1 MNNEIK
7 LKNGAVVKL
16 IDKDITGEQHMD
28 VKKTY
33 VATTKKE
40 IVAKGIK
47 YYQDK
52 LNSAVMDKPE
62 VESIDI
68 TPITNVP
75 MTEVPPVV
83 EETVS
88 SQLSEVDNTIPNT
101 VEETKDEMPTVE
113 EITKQAPLYTDEPV
127 KAEIESVPET
137 PVTLEQDT
145 PYSVPTEE
153 PVALTPVPEEN
164 SAPTPS
170 AEEPFFNTMNITLP
184 SEGLTS
190 SVESIPT
197 PEPSVEPIPEVNSMA
212 NATPETPLAAPSL
225 PNEEP
230 KVESV
235 ETPAEPLNFN
245 IPTEPV
251 VPTPTPMPGDQER
264 PVPTPLAEEPFFNT
278 MNITLPSEGLTSSVE
293 SAPTPEPISQPTVDT
308 PNPFNSISVETETP
322 TVEPISLG
330 NQEPVVFDASKENN
344 LLNALSDKTVEAS
357 NKAMLLNDDSL
368 NNVRDFGGEPT
379 KVNYQPNVRKAGF
392 VNSKLLT
399 VISILFFLA
408 SCGFLVYEIFN
419 FINAKK

>member
-7 LKNGAVVKL
+7 LKNGATVKL

-68 TPITNVP
+68 TPIMNVP

-83 EETVS
+83 EEAVS
-88 SQLSEVDNTIPNT
+88 SQLPGVNNTNLNTAEEV
-101 VEETKDEMPTVE
+101 KDEMPTVE
-113 EITKQAPLYTDEPV
+113 EITKQAPLYTEKPV

-145 PYSVPTEE
+145 PYSAPTEE
-153 PVALTPVPEEN
+153 Q
-164 SAPTPS
+164 PTS
-170 AEEPFFNTMNITLP
+170 TTTAEEPFFNTMNITLP
-184 SEGLTS
+184 SERLTS
-190 SVESIPT
+190 SVESIPK

-212 NATPETPLAAPSL
+212 NVTPENPLAAPSL

-235 ETPAEPLNFN
+235 ETLAKPLNFN

-251 VPTPTPMPGDQER
+251 VPTPMPMPEDQEH
-264 PVPTPLAEEPFFNT
+264 PIPTPLAEEPFFNT
-278 MNITLPSEGLTSSVE
+278 MNITLPSEGLKSSAE
-293 SAPTPEPISQPTVDT
+293 STPTPKPIINTSVDT
-308 PNPFNSISVETETP
+308 PNPFSSINVETGTP

-357 NKAMLLNDDSL
+357 NKSMLLNDNSL
-368 NNVRDFGGEPT
+368 NNVRDFGEEPI

-392 VNSKLLT
+392 VNSKWLT
-399 VISILFFLA
+399 VISVLFFLA
-408 SCGFLVYEIFN
+408 SCGFLVYEIIN
-419 FINAKK
+419 FINVKK

>member
-7 LKNGAVVKL
+7 LKNGAIVKL

-52 LNSAVMDKPE
+52 LNSVVMDKPE
-62 VESIDI
+62 VESINI
-68 TPITNVP
+68 APIMNVP

-83 EETVS
+83 EKTVS
-88 SQLSEVDNTIPNT
+88 SQLPEVNNTNLNT
-101 VEETKDEMPTVE
+101 AKEVKDEMPTVE

-145 PYSVPTEE
+145 PYSAPTEE
-153 PVALTPVPEEN
+153 QPT
-164 SAPTPS
+164 STPS

-184 SEGLTS
+184 SERLTS
-190 SVESIPT
+190 SVEPIPT
-197 PEPSVEPIPEVNSMA
+197 PEHSVEPIPEVNSMA
-212 NATPETPLAAPSL
+212 NVAPENPLAAPSL

-251 VPTPTPMPGDQER
+251 VPTPMPMPEDQEH
-264 PVPTPLAEEPFFNT
+264 PIPTPLAEEPFFNT
-278 MNITLPSEGLTSSVE
+278 MNITLPSEGLKSSTE
-293 SAPTPEPISQPTVDT
+293 STPTPEPIINTSVDT
-308 PNPFNSISVETETP
+308 PNPFSSINAETGTP
-322 TVEPISLG
+322 TVEPRSLG

-344 LLNALSDKTVEAS
+344 LLNALSDRTIEAS

-368 NNVRDFGGEPT
+368 NNVRDFGGEPA

-399 VISILFFLA
+399 VVSILFFLA

-419 FINAKK
+419 FINTKK

>member
-7 LKNGAVVKL
+7 LKNGAVIKL

-52 LNSAVMDKPE
+52 LNSVVMDKPE

-68 TPITNVP
+68 TPIMNVP
-75 MTEVPPVV
+75 TTEVPPVV
-83 EETVS
+83 EEAVS
-88 SQLSEVDNTIPNT
+88 SQLSEVDNTIPNA
-101 VEETKDEMPTVE
+101 VEEAKDEMPTVE
-113 EITKQAPLYTDEPV
+113 EITKQAPLYTEEPV

-137 PVTLEQDT
+137 PTTLEQDT

-153 PVALTPVPEEN
+153 Q
-164 SAPTPS
+164 PTS
-170 AEEPFFNTMNITLP
+170 
-184 SEGLTS
+184 
-190 SVESIPT
+190 
-197 PEPSVEPIPEVNSMA
+197 
-212 NATPETPLAAPSL
+212 
-225 PNEEP
+225 
-230 KVESV
+230 
-235 ETPAEPLNFN
+235 
-245 IPTEPV
+245 
-251 VPTPTPMPGDQER
+251 
-264 PVPTPLAEEPFFNT
+264 TPLAEEPFFNT
-278 MNITLPSEGLTSSVE
+278 MNITLPSEGLTSAQM
-293 SAPTPEPISQPTVDT
+293 SAPTPEPIINTSVDT
-308 PNPFNSISVETETP
+308 PNPFSSINVEAETP

-357 NKAMLLNDDSL
+357 NKAMLLNNDSL
-368 NNVRDFGGEPT
+368 NNVRDFGEEPA

>member
-7 LKNGAVVKL
+7 LKNGAIVKL

-52 LNSAVMDKPE
+52 LNSVVMDKPE

-68 TPITNVP
+68 TPIMNGP

-83 EETVS
+83 EEAVS
-88 SQLSEVDNTIPNT
+88 SQLSEVDNTIQNT

-113 EITKQAPLYTDEPV
+113 EITKQAPLYTEEPV

-137 PVTLEQDT
+137 PTTLEQDT

-153 PVALTPVPEEN
+153 Q
-164 SAPTPS
+164 PTS
-170 AEEPFFNTMNITLP
+170 
-184 SEGLTS
+184 
-190 SVESIPT
+190 
-197 PEPSVEPIPEVNSMA
+197 
-212 NATPETPLAAPSL
+212 
-225 PNEEP
+225 
-230 KVESV
+230 
-235 ETPAEPLNFN
+235 
-245 IPTEPV
+245 
-251 VPTPTPMPGDQER
+251 
-264 PVPTPLAEEPFFNT
+264 TPLAEEPFFNT

-293 SAPTPEPISQPTVDT
+293 SIQTPEPSVEPIPEVNSMASAMPETTSVAPSLPNEEPKVESVETPTEPLNFNIPTEPVVPTPMPMPGDQEHPVPTPLAEEPFFNTMNITLPSEGLTSAQMSAPTPEPIINTSVDT
-308 PNPFNSISVETETP
+308 PNPFSSINVEAETP

-368 NNVRDFGGEPT
+368 NNVRDFGEEPA

-408 SCGFLVYEIFN
+408 SCGFLVYEIIN
-419 FINAKK
+419 FINVKK

>member
-7 LKNGAVVKL
+7 LKNGAIVKL

-62 VESIDI
+62 VKSIDI
-68 TPITNVP
+68 TPIMNVP

-88 SQLSEVDNTIPNT
+88 SQLPEVNNTNLNAT
-101 VEETKDEMPTVE
+101 EEVKDEMPTVE

-145 PYSVPTEE
+145 PDSAPTEE
-153 PVALTPVPEEN
+153 QTT
-164 SAPTPS
+164 STPS

-184 SEGLTS
+184 SERLTS
-190 SVESIPT
+190 SVEPIPT
-197 PEPSVEPIPEVNSMA
+197 PEHSVEPIPEVNSMA
-212 NATPETPLAAPSL
+212 NVTPENPLAAPSL

-251 VPTPTPMPGDQER
+251 VPTPMPMPEDQEH
-264 PVPTPLAEEPFFNT
+264 PIPTPLAEEPFFNT
-278 MNITLPSEGLTSSVE
+278 MNITLPSEGLKSSTE
-293 SAPTPEPISQPTVDT
+293 STPTPEPIINTSVDT
-308 PNPFNSISVETETP
+308 PNPFSSINAETGTP
-322 TVEPISLG
+322 TVEPRSLE

-344 LLNALSDKTVEAS
+344 LLNALSDKNIEAS
-357 NKAMLLNDDSL
+357 NKAMLLNNESL
-368 NNVRDFGGEPT
+368 NNVRDFGGEPA

-399 VISILFFLA
+399 VVSIIFFLA

>member
-7 LKNGAVVKL
+7 LKNGVVVKL

-52 LNSAVMDKPE
+52 LNSVVMDKPE

-68 TPITNVP
+68 TPIMNVP

-83 EETVS
+83 EEAVS
-88 SQLSEVDNTIPNT
+88 SQLSEVDNTIPNA
-101 VEETKDEMPTVE
+101 VEEAKDEMPTVE
-113 EITKQAPLYTDEPV
+113 EITKQAPLYTEEPV

-137 PVTLEQDT
+137 PTTLEQDT

-153 PVALTPVPEEN
+153 Q
-164 SAPTPS
+164 PTS
-170 AEEPFFNTMNITLP
+170 
-184 SEGLTS
+184 
-190 SVESIPT
+190 
-197 PEPSVEPIPEVNSMA
+197 
-212 NATPETPLAAPSL
+212 
-225 PNEEP
+225 
-230 KVESV
+230 
-235 ETPAEPLNFN
+235 
-245 IPTEPV
+245 
-251 VPTPTPMPGDQER
+251 
-264 PVPTPLAEEPFFNT
+264 TPLAEEPFFNT

-293 SAPTPEPISQPTVDT
+293 SIQTPEPSVEPIPEVGPVASATPETPLAAPLLPNEEPKVENVETPTEPLNFNIPTEPVVPTPMPMPENQEHPVPTPLAEEPFFNTMNITLPSEGLTSAQMSAPTPEPIINTSVDT
-308 PNPFNSISVETETP
+308 PNPFSSINVEAETP

-357 NKAMLLNDDSL
+357 NKAMLLNNDSL
-368 NNVRDFGGEPT
+368 NNVRDFGEEPA

>member
-7 LKNGAVVKL
+7 LKNGVVVKL

-68 TPITNVP
+68 TPIMNVP
-75 MTEVPPVV
+75 MPEVPPVV

-88 SQLSEVDNTIPNT
+88 SQLPEVNNTNLNAT
-101 VEETKDEMPTVE
+101 EEVKEEMPTVE

-145 PYSVPTEE
+145 PYSAPTEE
-153 PVALTPVPEEN
+153 QPT
-164 SAPTPS
+164 STPS

-184 SEGLTS
+184 SERLTS
-190 SVESIPT
+190 SVEPIPT
-197 PEPSVEPIPEVNSMA
+197 PEHSVEPIPEVNSMA
-212 NATPETPLAAPSL
+212 NVTPENPLAAPSL

-251 VPTPTPMPGDQER
+251 VPTPMPMPGDQER

-278 MNITLPSEGLTSSVE
+278 MNITLPSEGLTSAQM
-293 SAPTPEPISQPTVDT
+293 SAPTPEPIINTSVDT
-308 PNPFNSISVETETP
+308 PNPFSSINVEAETP
-322 TVEPISLG
+322 TVEPISLV

-357 NKAMLLNDDSL
+357 NKAMLLNDNSL
-368 NNVRDFGGEPT
+368 NNVRDFGEEPA

-392 VNSKLLT
+392 VNSKWLT

>member
-7 LKNGAVVKL
+7 LKNGVVVKL

-47 YYQDK
+47 YYQDR
-52 LNSAVMDKPE
+52 LNSVVMDKPE

-68 TPITNVP
+68 TPIMNVP

-83 EETVS
+83 EEAVS
-88 SQLSEVDNTIPNT
+88 SQLSEVDNTLPNA
-101 VEETKDEMPTVE
+101 VEEAKDEMPTVE

-127 KAEIESVPET
+127 KAEIESVSET
-137 PVTLEQDT
+137 PTTLEQDT
-145 PYSVPTEE
+145 PYSAPTEE
-153 PVALTPVPEEN
+153 QPT
-164 SAPTPS
+164 STPS

-190 SVESIPT
+190 SVEPIPT
-197 PEPSVEPIPEVNSMA
+197 PEPSVEPIPEVNSLA
-212 NATPETPLAAPSL
+212 NVTPKTPLAAPSL

-264 PVPTPLAEEPFFNT
+264 PVPTSLAEEPFFNT

-357 NKAMLLNDDSL
+357 NKAMLLNNDSL
-368 NNVRDFGGEPT
+368 NNVRDFGEEPA

-399 VISILFFLA
+399 VVSILFFLA

>member
-7 LKNGAVVKL
+7 LKNGAIVKL

-88 SQLSEVDNTIPNT
+88 SQLPEVNNTNLNAT
-101 VEETKDEMPTVE
+101 EEGKDEMPTVE

-145 PYSVPTEE
+145 PDSAPTEE
-153 PVALTPVPEEN
+153 QTT
-164 SAPTPS
+164 STPS

-184 SEGLTS
+184 SERLTS
-190 SVESIPT
+190 SVEPIPT
-197 PEPSVEPIPEVNSMA
+197 PEHSVEPIPEVNYMA
-212 NATPETPLAAPSL
+212 NVAPENPLEAPSL

-251 VPTPTPMPGDQER
+251 VPTPMPMPEDQEH
-264 PVPTPLAEEPFFNT
+264 PIPTPLAEEPFFNT
-278 MNITLPSEGLTSSVE
+278 MNITLPSEGLKSSTE
-293 SAPTPEPISQPTVDT
+293 STPTPEPIINTSVDT
-308 PNPFNSISVETETP
+308 PNPFSSINVETGTP
-322 TVEPISLG
+322 TVEPRSLG

-344 LLNALSDKTVEAS
+344 LLNALSDKTIEAS
-357 NKAMLLNDDSL
+357 NKAMLLNNESL
-368 NNVRDFGGEPT
+368 NNVRDFGGEPA
-379 KVNYQPNVRKAGF
+379 KVNYQPNARKAGF

-399 VISILFFLA
+399 VVSILFFLA

>member
-7 LKNGAVVKL
+7 LKNGAIVKL

-62 VESIDI
+62 VKSIDI
-68 TPITNVP
+68 TPIMNVP

-88 SQLSEVDNTIPNT
+88 SQLPEVNNTNLNAT
-101 VEETKDEMPTVE
+101 EEVKDEMPTVE

-145 PYSVPTEE
+145 PDSAPTEE
-153 PVALTPVPEEN
+153 QTT
-164 SAPTPS
+164 STPS

-190 SVESIPT
+190 AQ
-197 PEPSVEPIPEVNSMA
+197 M
-212 NATPETPLAAPSL
+212 
-225 PNEEP
+225 
-230 KVESV
+230 
-235 ETPAEPLNFN
+235 
-245 IPTEPV
+245 
-251 VPTPTPMPGDQER
+251 
-264 PVPTPLAEEPFFNT
+264 
-278 MNITLPSEGLTSSVE
+278 
-293 SAPTPEPISQPTVDT
+293 SAPTPEPIINTSVD
-308 PNPFNSISVETETP
+308 IS
-322 TVEPISLG
+322 
-330 NQEPVVFDASKENN
+330 
-344 LLNALSDKTVEAS
+344 
-357 NKAMLLNDDSL
+357 
-368 NNVRDFGGEPT
+368 
-379 KVNYQPNVRKAGF
+379 
-392 VNSKLLT
+392 
-399 VISILFFLA
+399 FF
-408 SCGFLVYEIFN
+408 SCG
-419 FINAKK
+419 

>member
-7 LKNGAVVKL
+7 LKNGVVVKL

-52 LNSAVMDKPE
+52 LNSVVMDKPE
-62 VESIDI
+62 VECIDI
-68 TPITNVP
+68 TPIMNVP
-75 MTEVPPVV
+75 TTEVPPVV
-83 EETVS
+83 EEAVS

-101 VEETKDEMPTVE
+101 VEEAKDEMPTVE
-113 EITKQAPLYTDEPV
+113 EITKQAPLYTEEPV

-137 PVTLEQDT
+137 PTTLEQDT

-153 PVALTPVPEEN
+153 QPTSTPL
-164 SAPTPS
+164 

-184 SEGLTS
+184 SERLTS
-190 SVESIPT
+190 SAEPIPT

-212 NATPETPLAAPSL
+212 SAMPETTSVAPSL

-235 ETPAEPLNFN
+235 ETPTEPLNFN

-251 VPTPTPMPGDQER
+251 VPTPMPMPGDQEH

-278 MNITLPSEGLTSSVE
+278 MNITLPSEGLTSAQM
-293 SAPTPEPISQPTVDT
+293 SAPTPEPIINTSVDT
-308 PNPFNSISVETETP
+308 PNPFSSINVEAETP

-357 NKAMLLNDDSL
+357 NKAMLLNDNYL
-368 NNVRDFGGEPT
+368 NNVRDFGEEPA

-392 VNSKLLT
+392 VNSKWLT

>member
-7 LKNGAVVKL
+7 LKNGAIVKL

-62 VESIDI
+62 VKSIDI
-68 TPITNVP
+68 TPIMNVP

-88 SQLSEVDNTIPNT
+88 SQLPEVNNTNLNAT
-101 VEETKDEMPTVE
+101 EEVKDEMPTVE

-145 PYSVPTEE
+145 PDSAPTEE
-153 PVALTPVPEEN
+153 QTT
-164 SAPTPS
+164 STPS

-184 SEGLTS
+184 SERLTS
-190 SVESIPT
+190 SVEPIPT
-197 PEPSVEPIPEVNSMA
+197 PEHSVEPIPEVNSMA
-212 NATPETPLAAPSL
+212 NVTPENPLAAPSL

-251 VPTPTPMPGDQER
+251 VPTPMPMPEDQEH
-264 PVPTPLAEEPFFNT
+264 PIPTPLAEEPFFNT
-278 MNITLPSEGLTSSVE
+278 MNITLPSEGLTSAQM
-293 SAPTPEPISQPTVDT
+293 SAPTPEPIINTSVDT
-308 PNPFNSISVETETP
+308 PNPFSSINAETGTP
-322 TVEPISLG
+322 TVEPRSLE

-344 LLNALSDKTVEAS
+344 LLNALSDKNIEAS
-357 NKAMLLNDDSL
+357 NKAMLLNNESL
-368 NNVRDFGGEPT
+368 NNVRDFGGEPA

-399 VISILFFLA
+399 VVSIIFFLA

>member
-7 LKNGAVVKL
+7 LKNGVVVKL

-52 LNSAVMDKPE
+52 LNSVVMDKPE

-68 TPITNVP
+68 TPIMNVP
-75 MTEVPPVV
+75 TTEVPPVV
-83 EETVS
+83 EEAVS

-101 VEETKDEMPTVE
+101 VEEAKDEMPTVE

-145 PYSVPTEE
+145 PDSAPTEE
-153 PVALTPVPEEN
+153 QPTSTPL
-164 SAPTPS
+164 

-184 SEGLTS
+184 SERLTS
-190 SVESIPT
+190 SAEPIPT
-197 PEPSVEPIPEVNSMA
+197 PEHSVEPIPEVNSMA
-212 NATPETPLAAPSL
+212 NVTPENPLEAPSL

-251 VPTPTPMPGDQER
+251 VPTPMPMPEDQEH
-264 PVPTPLAEEPFFNT
+264 PIPTPLAEEPFFNT
-278 MNITLPSEGLTSSVE
+278 MNITLPSEGLKSSTE
-293 SAPTPEPISQPTVDT
+293 STPTPEPIINTSVDT
-308 PNPFNSISVETETP
+308 PNPFSSINVETETP

-344 LLNALSDKTVEAS
+344 LLNALSDKTIEAS
-357 NKAMLLNDDSL
+357 NKAMLLNNESL
-368 NNVRDFGGEPT
+368 NNVRDFGGEPA

-399 VISILFFLA
+399 VVSILFFLA

>member
-7 LKNGAVVKL
+7 LKNGATVKL

-68 TPITNVP
+68 TPIMNVP

-83 EETVS
+83 EEAVS
-88 SQLSEVDNTIPNT
+88 SQLPGVNNTNLNTAEEV
-101 VEETKDEMPTVE
+101 KDEMPTVE
-113 EITKQAPLYTDEPV
+113 EITKQAPLYTEKPV

-145 PYSVPTEE
+145 PYSAPTEE
-153 PVALTPVPEEN
+153 Q
-164 SAPTPS
+164 PTS
-170 AEEPFFNTMNITLP
+170 TTTAEEPFFNTMNITLP
-184 SEGLTS
+184 SERLTS
-190 SVESIPT
+190 SVESIPK

-212 NATPETPLAAPSL
+212 NVTPENPLAAPSL

-235 ETPAEPLNFN
+235 ETLAKPLNFN

-251 VPTPTPMPGDQER
+251 VPTPMPK
-264 PVPTPLAEEPFFNT
+264 PIINT
-278 MNITLPSEGLTSSVE
+278 S
-293 SAPTPEPISQPTVDT
+293 VDT
-308 PNPFNSISVETETP
+308 PNPFSSINVETGTP

-357 NKAMLLNDDSL
+357 NKSMLLNDKSL
-368 NNVRDFGGEPT
+368 NNVRDFGEEPI

-392 VNSKLLT
+392 VNSKWLT
-399 VISILFFLA
+399 VISVLFFLA
-408 SCGFLVYEIFN
+408 SCGFLVYEIIN
-419 FINAKK
+419 FINVKK

>member
-7 LKNGAVVKL
+7 LKNGAIVKL

-88 SQLSEVDNTIPNT
+88 SQLPEVNNTNLNAT
-101 VEETKDEMPTVE
+101 EEVKDEMPTVE

-145 PYSVPTEE
+145 PDSAPTEE
-153 PVALTPVPEEN
+153 QPTA
-164 SAPTPS
+164 TPS

-184 SEGLTS
+184 SERLTS
-190 SVESIPT
+190 SVEPITT
-197 PEPSVEPIPEVNSMA
+197 PEHSVEPIPEVNSMA
-212 NATPETPLAAPSL
+212 NVTPENPLAAPSL

-251 VPTPTPMPGDQER
+251 VPTPMPMPEDQEH
-264 PVPTPLAEEPFFNT
+264 PIPTPLAEEPFFNT
-278 MNITLPSEGLTSSVE
+278 MNITLPSEGLKSSTE
-293 SAPTPEPISQPTVDT
+293 STPTPEPIINTSVDT
-308 PNPFNSISVETETP
+308 PNPFSSINVETGTP
-322 TVEPISLG
+322 TVEPRSLG

-344 LLNALSDKTVEAS
+344 LLNALSDKNIEAS
-357 NKAMLLNDDSL
+357 NKAMLLNNESL
-368 NNVRDFGGEPT
+368 NNVRDFGGEPA

-399 VISILFFLA
+399 VVSILFFLA

>member
-7 LKNGAVVKL
+7 LKNGAIVKL

-88 SQLSEVDNTIPNT
+88 SQLPEVNNTNLNAT
-101 VEETKDEMPTVE
+101 EEVKDEMPTVE

-145 PYSVPTEE
+145 PDSAPTEE
-153 PVALTPVPEEN
+153 QTT
-164 SAPTPS
+164 STPS

-184 SEGLTS
+184 SERLTS
-190 SVESIPT
+190 SVEPIPT
-197 PEPSVEPIPEVNSMA
+197 PEHSVEPIPEVNSMA
-212 NATPETPLAAPSL
+212 NVTPENPLAAPSL

-264 PVPTPLAEEPFFNT
+264 PVPTPPAEEPFFNT
-278 MNITLPSEGLTSSVE
+278 MNITLPSEGLKSSTE
-293 SAPTPEPISQPTVDT
+293 STPTPEPIINTSVDT
-308 PNPFNSISVETETP
+308 PNPFSSINAETGTP
-322 TVEPISLG
+322 TVEPRSLE

-344 LLNALSDKTVEAS
+344 LLNALSDKNIEAS
-357 NKAMLLNDDSL
+357 NKAMLLNNESL
-368 NNVRDFGGEPT
+368 NNVRDFGGEPA

-399 VISILFFLA
+399 VVSILFFLA

>member
-7 LKNGAVVKL
+7 LKNGAIVKL

-68 TPITNVP
+68 TPIMNVP

-88 SQLSEVDNTIPNT
+88 SQLPEVNNTNLNAT
-101 VEETKDEMPTVE
+101 EEVKDEMPTVE

-137 PVTLEQDT
+137 PVTLEQDK
-145 PYSVPTEE
+145 PDSAPTEE
-153 PVALTPVPEEN
+153 QPTA
-164 SAPTPS
+164 TPS

-184 SEGLTS
+184 SERLTS
-190 SVESIPT
+190 SVEPIPT
-197 PEPSVEPIPEVNSMA
+197 PEHSVEPIPEVNSMA
-212 NATPETPLAAPSL
+212 NVTPENPLAAPSL

-251 VPTPTPMPGDQER
+251 VPTPMPMPEDQEH
-264 PVPTPLAEEPFFNT
+264 PIPTPLAEEPFFNT
-278 MNITLPSEGLTSSVE
+278 MNITLPSEGLKSSTE
-293 SAPTPEPISQPTVDT
+293 STPTPEPIINTSVDT
-308 PNPFNSISVETETP
+308 PNPFSSINAETGTP
-322 TVEPISLG
+322 TVEPRSLE

-344 LLNALSDKTVEAS
+344 LLNALSDKNIEAS
-357 NKAMLLNDDSL
+357 NKAMLLNNESL
-368 NNVRDFGGEPT
+368 NNVRDFGGEPA

-399 VISILFFLA
+399 VVSILFFLA

>member
-7 LKNGAVVKL
+7 LKNGAIVKL

-52 LNSAVMDKPE
+52 LNSVVMDKPE

-68 TPITNVP
+68 TPIMNVP

-88 SQLSEVDNTIPNT
+88 SQLPEVNNTNLNAT
-101 VEETKDEMPTVE
+101 EEVKDEMPTVE

-145 PYSVPTEE
+145 PDSAPTEE
-153 PVALTPVPEEN
+153 QPT
-164 SAPTPS
+164 STPS

-184 SEGLTS
+184 SERLTS
-190 SVESIPT
+190 SVEPIPT
-197 PEPSVEPIPEVNSMA
+197 PEHSVEPIPEVNSMA
-212 NATPETPLAAPSL
+212 NVTPENPLAAPSL

-235 ETPAEPLNFN
+235 EIPAEPLNFN

-251 VPTPTPMPGDQER
+251 VPTPMPMPEDQEH
-264 PVPTPLAEEPFFNT
+264 PIPTPLAEEPFFNT
-278 MNITLPSEGLTSSVE
+278 MNITLPSEGLKSSTE
-293 SAPTPEPISQPTVDT
+293 STPTPEPIINTSVDT
-308 PNPFNSISVETETP
+308 PNPFSSINVEAETP
-322 TVEPISLG
+322 TVEPISLV

-357 NKAMLLNDDSL
+357 NKAMLLNDNSL
-368 NNVRDFGGEPT
+368 NNVRDFGEEPA

-392 VNSKLLT
+392 VNSKWLT

>member
-7 LKNGAVVKL
+7 LKNGAIVKL

-52 LNSAVMDKPE
+52 LNSVVMDKPE
-62 VESIDI
+62 VESINI
-68 TPITNVP
+68 APIMNVP

-83 EETVS
+83 EKTVS
-88 SQLSEVDNTIPNT
+88 SQSSEVDNTIPNT
-101 VEETKDEMPTVE
+101 VEEVKDEMPTVE

-145 PYSVPTEE
+145 PYSAPTEE
-153 PVALTPVPEEN
+153 QPT
-164 SAPTPS
+164 STPS

-184 SEGLTS
+184 SERLTS
-190 SVESIPT
+190 SVEPIPT
-197 PEPSVEPIPEVNSMA
+197 PEHSVEPIPEVNSMA
-212 NATPETPLAAPSL
+212 NVTPENPLAAPSL

-251 VPTPTPMPGDQER
+251 VPTPMPMPEDQEH
-264 PVPTPLAEEPFFNT
+264 PIPTPLAEEPFFNT
-278 MNITLPSEGLTSSVE
+278 MNITLPSEGLKSSTE
-293 SAPTPEPISQPTVDT
+293 STPTPEPIINTSVDT
-308 PNPFNSISVETETP
+308 PNPFSSINAETGTP
-322 TVEPISLG
+322 TVEPRSLG

-344 LLNALSDKTVEAS
+344 LLNALSDKTIEAS

>member
-7 LKNGAVVKL
+7 LKNGAIVKL

-52 LNSAVMDKPE
+52 LNSVVMDKPE

-68 TPITNVP
+68 TPIMNVP

-88 SQLSEVDNTIPNT
+88 SQLPEVNNTNLNAT
-101 VEETKDEMPTVE
+101 EEVKDEMPTVE

-145 PYSVPTEE
+145 PYSAPTEE
-153 PVALTPVPEEN
+153 QPT
-164 SAPTPS
+164 STPS

-184 SEGLTS
+184 SERLTS
-190 SVESIPT
+190 SVEPIPT
-197 PEPSVEPIPEVNSMA
+197 PEHSVEPIPEVNSMA
-212 NATPETPLAAPSL
+212 NVTPENPLAAPSL

-368 NNVRDFGGEPT
+368 NNVRDFGEEPT

>member
-7 LKNGAVVKL
+7 LKNGAIVKL

-88 SQLSEVDNTIPNT
+88 SQLPEVNNTNLNAT
-101 VEETKDEMPTVE
+101 EEVKDEMPTVE

-145 PYSVPTEE
+145 PDSAPTEE
-153 PVALTPVPEEN
+153 QTT
-164 SAPTPS
+164 STPS

-184 SEGLTS
+184 SERLTS
-190 SVESIPT
+190 SVEPIPT
-197 PEPSVEPIPEVNSMA
+197 PEHSVEPIPEVNYMA
-212 NATPETPLAAPSL
+212 NVAPENPLEAPSL

-251 VPTPTPMPGDQER
+251 VPTPMPMPEDQEH
-264 PVPTPLAEEPFFNT
+264 PIPTPLAEEPFFNT
-278 MNITLPSEGLTSSVE
+278 MNITLPSEGLKSSTE
-293 SAPTPEPISQPTVDT
+293 STPTPEPIINTSVDT
-308 PNPFNSISVETETP
+308 PNPFSSINVETGTP
-322 TVEPISLG
+322 TVEPRSLG

-344 LLNALSDKTVEAS
+344 LLNALSDKTIEAS
-357 NKAMLLNDDSL
+357 NKAMLLNNESL
-368 NNVRDFGGEPT
+368 NNVRDFGGEPA

-399 VISILFFLA
+399 VVSILFFLA

>member
-7 LKNGAVVKL
+7 LKNGAIVKL

-75 MTEVPPVV
+75 MPEVPPVV

-88 SQLSEVDNTIPNT
+88 SQLPEVNNTNLNAT
-101 VEETKDEMPTVE
+101 EEVKEEMPTVE

-145 PYSVPTEE
+145 PYSAPTEE
-153 PVALTPVPEEN
+153 QPT
-164 SAPTPS
+164 STPS

-184 SEGLTS
+184 SERLTS
-190 SVESIPT
+190 SVEPIPT
-197 PEPSVEPIPEVNSMA
+197 PEHSVEPIPEVNSMA
-212 NATPETPLAAPSL
+212 NVTPENPLAAPSL

-251 VPTPTPMPGDQER
+251 VPTPMPMPEDQEH
-264 PVPTPLAEEPFFNT
+264 PIPTPLAEEPFFNT
-278 MNITLPSEGLTSSVE
+278 MNITLPSEGLKSSTE
-293 SAPTPEPISQPTVDT
+293 STPTPEPIINTSVET
-308 PNPFNSISVETETP
+308 PNPFSSINVETGTP
-322 TVEPISLG
+322 TVEPRSLG

-344 LLNALSDKTVEAS
+344 LLNALSDKNIEAS
-357 NKAMLLNDDSL
+357 NKAMLLNNESL
-368 NNVRDFGGEPT
+368 NNVRDFGGEPA

-399 VISILFFLA
+399 VVSILFFLA

>member
-7 LKNGAVVKL
+7 LKNGAIVKL

-88 SQLSEVDNTIPNT
+88 SQLPEVNNTNLNAT
-101 VEETKDEMPTVE
+101 EEVKDEMPTVE

-145 PYSVPTEE
+145 PDSAPTEE
-153 PVALTPVPEEN
+153 QTT
-164 SAPTPS
+164 STPS

-184 SEGLTS
+184 SERLTS
-190 SVESIPT
+190 SVEPIPT
-197 PEPSVEPIPEVNSMA
+197 PEHSVEPIPEVNYMA
-212 NATPETPLAAPSL
+212 NVAPENPLEAPSL

-251 VPTPTPMPGDQER
+251 VPTPMPMPEDQEH
-264 PVPTPLAEEPFFNT
+264 PIPTPLAEEPFFNT
-278 MNITLPSEGLTSSVE
+278 MNITLPSEGLKSSTE
-293 SAPTPEPISQPTVDT
+293 STPTPEPIINTSVDT
-308 PNPFNSISVETETP
+308 PNPFSSINVETGTP
-322 TVEPISLG
+322 TVEPRSLG

-344 LLNALSDKTVEAS
+344 LLNALSDKTIEAS
-357 NKAMLLNDDSL
+357 NKAMLLNNESL
-368 NNVRDFGGEPT
+368 NNVRDFGGEPA
-379 KVNYQPNVRKAGF
+379 KVNYQPNARKAGF

-399 VISILFFLA
+399 VVSILFFLA

>member
-7 LKNGAVVKL
+7 LKNGVVVKL

-52 LNSAVMDKPE
+52 LNSVVMDKPE

-68 TPITNVP
+68 TPIMNVP
-75 MTEVPPVV
+75 TTEVPPVV
-83 EETVS
+83 EEAVS

-101 VEETKDEMPTVE
+101 VEEAKDEMPTVE
-113 EITKQAPLYTDEPV
+113 EITKQAPLYTEEPV

-137 PVTLEQDT
+137 PTTLEQDT

-153 PVALTPVPEEN
+153 QPTSTPL
-164 SAPTPS
+164 

-184 SEGLTS
+184 SERLTS
-190 SVESIPT
+190 SAEPIPT

-212 NATPETPLAAPSL
+212 SAMPETTSVAPSL

-235 ETPAEPLNFN
+235 ETPTEPLNFN

-251 VPTPTPMPGDQER
+251 VPTPMPMPGDQEH

-278 MNITLPSEGLTSSVE
+278 MNITLPSEGLTSAQM
-293 SAPTPEPISQPTVDT
+293 SAPTPEPIINTSVDT
-308 PNPFNSISVETETP
+308 PNPFSSINVEAENP

-357 NKAMLLNDDSL
+357 NKAMLLNDNSL
-368 NNVRDFGGEPT
+368 NNVRDFGEEPA

-392 VNSKLLT
+392 VNSKWLT

>member
-7 LKNGAVVKL
+7 LKNGAIVKL

-88 SQLSEVDNTIPNT
+88 SQLPEVNNTNLNAT
-101 VEETKDEMPTVE
+101 EEVKDEMPTVE

-137 PVTLEQDT
+137 PATLEQDT
-145 PYSVPTEE
+145 PDSAPTEE
-153 PVALTPVPEEN
+153 QPTA
-164 SAPTPS
+164 TPS

-184 SEGLTS
+184 SERLTS
-190 SVESIPT
+190 SVEPITT
-197 PEPSVEPIPEVNSMA
+197 PEHSVEPIPEVNSMA
-212 NATPETPLAAPSL
+212 NVTPENPLAAPSL

-251 VPTPTPMPGDQER
+251 VPTPMPMPEDQEH
-264 PVPTPLAEEPFFNT
+264 PIPTPLAEEPFFNT
-278 MNITLPSEGLTSSVE
+278 MNITLPSEGLKSSTE
-293 SAPTPEPISQPTVDT
+293 STPTPEPIINTSVDT
-308 PNPFNSISVETETP
+308 PNPFSSINVETGTP
-322 TVEPISLG
+322 TVEPRSLG

-344 LLNALSDKTVEAS
+344 LLNALSDKNIEAS
-357 NKAMLLNDDSL
+357 NKAMLLNNESL
-368 NNVRDFGGEPT
+368 NNVRDFGGEPA

-399 VISILFFLA
+399 VVSILFFLA

>member
-7 LKNGAVVKL
+7 LKNGAIIKL

-52 LNSAVMDKPE
+52 LNSVVMDKPE

-68 TPITNVP
+68 TPIMNVS

-88 SQLSEVDNTIPNT
+88 SQLPKVDNTIPNT

-113 EITKQAPLYTDEPV
+113 EITKQAPLYTEEPV

-137 PVTLEQDT
+137 PTTLEQDT

-153 PVALTPVPEEN
+153 QPTSTPL
-164 SAPTPS
+164 

-190 SVESIPT
+190 SVEPIPT
-197 PEPSVEPIPEVNSMA
+197 PKPSVEPIPEVNSMA
-212 NATPETPLAAPSL
+212 SAMPETPLEAPSL

-245 IPTEPV
+245 IPTESV
-251 VPTPTPMPGDQER
+251 VPTPMPMPGDQEH
-264 PVPTPLAEEPFFNT
+264 PIPTPLAEEPFFNT
-278 MNITLPSEGLTSSVE
+278 MNITLPSEGLKSSTE
-293 SAPTPEPISQPTVDT
+293 STPTPEPIINTSVDT
-308 PNPFNSISVETETP
+308 PNPFSSINVEAETP

-357 NKAMLLNDDSL
+357 NKAMLLNNDSL
-368 NNVRDFGGEPT
+368 NNVRDFGEEPA

>member
-7 LKNGAVVKL
+7 LKNGATVKL

-52 LNSAVMDKPE
+52 LNSIVMDKPE

-68 TPITNVP
+68 TPIMNVP

-83 EETVS
+83 EEAVS
-88 SQLSEVDNTIPNT
+88 SQLPGVNNTNLNTAEEV
-101 VEETKDEMPTVE
+101 KDEMPTVE
-113 EITKQAPLYTDEPV
+113 EITKQAPLYTEKPV

-145 PYSVPTEE
+145 PYSTPTEE
-153 PVALTPVPEEN
+153 Q
-164 SAPTPS
+164 PTS
-170 AEEPFFNTMNITLP
+170 TTTAEEPFFNTMNITLP
-184 SEGLTS
+184 SERLTS
-190 SVESIPT
+190 SVESIPK

-212 NATPETPLAAPSL
+212 SAMPETTSVAPSL

-235 ETPAEPLNFN
+235 ETPTEPLNFN

-251 VPTPTPMPGDQER
+251 VPTPMPMPEDQEH
-264 PVPTPLAEEPFFNT
+264 PIPTPLAEEPFFNT
-278 MNITLPSEGLTSSVE
+278 MNITLPSEGLKSSAE
-293 SAPTPEPISQPTVDT
+293 STPTPKPIINTSVDT
-308 PNPFNSISVETETP
+308 PNPFSSINVETGTP

-357 NKAMLLNDDSL
+357 NKSMLLNDNSL
-368 NNVRDFGGEPT
+368 NNVRDFGEEPI

-392 VNSKLLT
+392 VNSKWLT
-399 VISILFFLA
+399 VISVLFFLA
-408 SCGFLVYEIFN
+408 SCGFLVYEIIN
-419 FINAKK
+419 FINVKK

>member
-7 LKNGAVVKL
+7 LKNGAIVKL

-68 TPITNVP
+68 TPIMNVP

-88 SQLSEVDNTIPNT
+88 SQLPEVNNTNLNAT
-101 VEETKDEMPTVE
+101 EEVKDEMPTVE

-137 PVTLEQDT
+137 PATLEQDT
-145 PYSVPTEE
+145 PDSAPTEE
-153 PVALTPVPEEN
+153 QTT
-164 SAPTPS
+164 STPS

-184 SEGLTS
+184 SERLTS

-330 NQEPVVFDASKENN
+330 KQEPVVFDASKENN

>member
-7 LKNGAVVKL
+7 LKNGAIVKL

-62 VESIDI
+62 VKSIDI
-68 TPITNVP
+68 TPIMNVP

-88 SQLSEVDNTIPNT
+88 SQLPEVNNTNLNAT
-101 VEETKDEMPTVE
+101 EEVKDEMPTVE

-145 PYSVPTEE
+145 PDSAPTEE
-153 PVALTPVPEEN
+153 QPTA
-164 SAPTPS
+164 TPS

-184 SEGLTS
+184 SERLTS
-190 SVESIPT
+190 SVEPIPI
-197 PEPSVEPIPEVNSMA
+197 PEHSVEPIPEVNSMA
-212 NATPETPLAAPSL
+212 NVTPENPLAAPSL

-251 VPTPTPMPGDQER
+251 VPTPMPMPEDQEH
-264 PVPTPLAEEPFFNT
+264 PIPTPLAEEPFFNT
-278 MNITLPSEGLTSSVE
+278 MNITLPSEGLKSSTE
-293 SAPTPEPISQPTVDT
+293 STPTPEPIINTSVDT
-308 PNPFNSISVETETP
+308 PNPFSSINAETGTP
-322 TVEPISLG
+322 TVEPRSLE

-344 LLNALSDKTVEAS
+344 LFNALSDKTIEAS
-357 NKAMLLNDDSL
+357 NKAMLLNNESL
-368 NNVRDFGGEPT
+368 NNVRDFGGEPA

-399 VISILFFLA
+399 VVSILFFLA

>member
-7 LKNGAVVKL
+7 LKNGAIVKL

-52 LNSAVMDKPE
+52 LNSVVMDKPE

-68 TPITNVP
+68 TPIMNVS

-88 SQLSEVDNTIPNT
+88 SQLPKVDNTIPNT

-113 EITKQAPLYTDEPV
+113 EITKQAPLYTEEPV

-137 PVTLEQDT
+137 PTTLEQDT

-153 PVALTPVPEEN
+153 QPTSTPL
-164 SAPTPS
+164 

-190 SVESIPT
+190 SVEPIPT
-197 PEPSVEPIPEVNSMA
+197 PKPSVEPIPEVNSMA
-212 NATPETPLAAPSL
+212 SAMPETPLAAPSL

-230 KVESV
+230 KVESD

-251 VPTPTPMPGDQER
+251 VPTPMPMPGDQER

-293 SAPTPEPISQPTVDT
+293 PTPTPEPIINTSVDT
-308 PNPFNSISVETETP
+308 PNPFSSINVETGTP

-330 NQEPVVFDASKENN
+330 NQELVVFDASKENN

-357 NKAMLLNDDSL
+357 NKAMLLNDNSL
-368 NNVRDFGGEPT
+368 NNVRDFGEESA
-379 KVNYQPNVRKAGF
+379 KVNYQPNFKKAGF
-392 VNSKLLT
+392 VNSKWLT